1 MARTAGSWFRAAQ
14 TAREGHVSAG
24 GAEKDVDFV
33 DAGEDVND
41 AIDAA
46 YRTKD
51 GRYADS

>member
-24 GAEKDVDFV
+24 GAEKDVDF